1 MFVVAFPIGHCK
13 QYLFFTFQLST
24 LQVPQFPAHLP
35 IKIIIILAEG
45 IACGVLELE

>member
-13 QYLFFTFQLST
+13 QYLFFTSQLST
-24 LQVPQFPAHLP
+24 LQVQQFPASL
-35 IKIIIILAEG
+35 IKTIIVLAEG